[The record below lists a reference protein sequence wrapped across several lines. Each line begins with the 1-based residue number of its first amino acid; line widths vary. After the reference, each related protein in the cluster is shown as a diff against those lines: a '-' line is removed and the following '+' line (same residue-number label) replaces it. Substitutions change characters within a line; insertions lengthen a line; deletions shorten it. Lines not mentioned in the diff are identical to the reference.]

1 MSKVM
6 SKPLVCTV
14 YIMYKDVYNVMMYSR
29 YDRLLRI
36 RALRWEYG
44 SVLPP
49 NIRFHMCA
57 EEVSPVHVSFPTSS

>member
-1 MSKVM
+1 MEM
-6 SKPLVCTV
+6 
-14 YIMYKDVYNVMMYSR
+14 NVWMCIR

-44 SVLPP
+44 SVLPA

-57 EEVSPVHVSFPTSS
+57 EEVTLLLDTNYRIFLFMSIISDYW